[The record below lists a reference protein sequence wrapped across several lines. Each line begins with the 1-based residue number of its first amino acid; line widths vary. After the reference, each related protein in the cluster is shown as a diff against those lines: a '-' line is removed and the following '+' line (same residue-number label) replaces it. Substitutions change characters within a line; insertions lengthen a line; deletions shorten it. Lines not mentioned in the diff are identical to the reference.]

1 MDVTTIII
9 IVASIGFIIMGFVML
24 NSKKLKDILSSS
36 NIYKDTEKYVN
47 FNGKFNI
54 LMGIVGI
61 GLGILNY
68 LLSEKS
74 NYIVI
79 SFIATILILT
89 TLQKIIG
96 KKYKVS

>member
-9 IVASIGFIIMGFVML
+9 IAASIGFIVMGLVML

-36 NIYKDTEKYVN
+36 SMYKDTEKYVKIN
-47 FNGKFNI
+47 SKFNI
-54 LMGIVGI
+54 LMGTIGI

-79 SFIATILILT
+79 AFIATILVLT
-89 TLQKIIG
+89 TVQKVIG